1 MIFNP
6 PCTDYFK
13 MTAVMQYYWSY
24 HATDGRKAAV
34 VKTVLENNFPIL
46 ATVLTE
52 ERIKYSSQLGYLKRL
67 SRKMDIL
74 PSKGAASI
82 PSAED

>member
-1 MIFNP
+1 MIFNL
-6 PCTDYFK
+6 PCMDYFK
-13 MTAVMQYYWSY
+13 VTAVMQYYWSY
-24 HATDGRKAAV
+24 RATDGRKAAV
-34 VKTVLENNFPIL
+34 VKTVPGNDFSIL
-46 ATVLTE
+46 ATVLTKE
-52 ERIKYSSQLGYLKRL
+52 MIKYSFQLGYLKRL